1 MPSSQGRPE
10 AAWDLDSCQDAGMTS
25 RAPAE
30 PLLLPPGATRL
41 ALGTMRLLDWGR
53 GPGELAA
60 FLGQAADLGLAVL
73 DSADIYGGGAVEPAL
88 GAAFRQAPGLRER
101 FRIVGKCGIRLVS
114 DGSPPATVKHY
125 DTSRAHV
132 RARVEG
138 SLRALGTDRLDLL
151 LIHRPDPLMD
161 ADELADT
168 LMELRAEGKIRS
180 LGVSNFLPAQADLL
194 QSRLPGPLAAHQIEA
209 SLWHPEPLLD
219 GTLDHAQAQRMLP
232 MAWSPL
238 GGGREPST
246 ALAAALVTQG
256 APLGLSSAQVALA
269 WLARHPSGILP
280 VLGTGRLDRIREAVA
295 AMACVLDRE
304 AWFGLLEAARGRPV
318 P

>member
-1 MPSSQGRPE
+1 
-10 AAWDLDSCQDAGMTS
+10 MTS

-30 PLLLPPGATRL
+30 PLLLPPGAARL
-41 ALGTMRLLDWGR
+41 ALGTMRLLDRGR

-60 FLGQAADLGLAVL
+60 FLAQVADLGVAVL

-88 GAAFRQAPGLRER
+88 GAAFGQAPGLRER

-114 DGSPPATVKHY
+114 DGPPPVTVKHY

-151 LIHRPDPLMD
+151 LLHRPDPLMA
-161 ADELADT
+161 ADELAAT
-168 LMELRAEGKIRS
+168 LGELVAEGKVLA

-194 QSRLPGPLAAHQIEA
+194 QSRLPVPLAVHQLEA

-219 GTLDHAQAQRMLP
+219 GTLDHAQVRGMQV

-238 GGGREPST
+238 GGGRAPSS
-246 ALAAALVTQG
+246 ALAAALEAAG
-256 APLGLSSAQVALA
+256 AALGLTPAQVALA
-269 WLARHPSGILP
+269 WLARHPSGLLP
-280 VLGTGRLDRIREAVA
+280 VVGTGRLDRLREGVVA
-295 AMACVLDRE
+295 MSCILDRE
-304 AWFGLLEAARGRPV
+304 AWFGLLEAATGRPV